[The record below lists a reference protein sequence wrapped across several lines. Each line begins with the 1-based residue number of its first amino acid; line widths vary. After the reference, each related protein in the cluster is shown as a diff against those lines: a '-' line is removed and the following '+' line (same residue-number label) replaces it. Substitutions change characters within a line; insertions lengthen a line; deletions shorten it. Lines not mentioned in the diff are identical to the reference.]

1 MNTEYLIHNQL
12 LSLQKTKGSVCVSII
27 LPTHRLSPER
37 RVDNLKLKNSIT
49 AAKQLLQYK
58 YTVSNIQLL
67 MDAIDEIYDTIDF
80 SHNSDGLG
88 IYISSDIKL
97 AVQFPFTVEEKVM
110 VGDSFEIRDLLYKD
124 NYSVPYLIILLSKNQ
139 IRLFKGLLDELEE
152 IIDESFPLTYEEE
165 YVYNSPSRGTPF
177 TGHTTV
183 RNFEKEKSSL
193 EEIRFKQFYQKAD
206 KLLNKYIISA
216 SPVILLGVEKDIAWF
231 EKVSVHAENLIHTID
246 GNYDYLNEKQLS
258 DITWPIM
265 FAHLQHQRDLLIK
278 EMVEKSGGHLVV
290 SGIQNVW
297 QATKDG
303 KAFKLFVEKDF
314 RKSGFIT
321 DDGYQFHER
330 PTGKPYKVVT
340 DVVDDIMEMVLK
352 MGGQVFLTDN
362 HLLKDYQH
370 IALITRY

>member
-1 MNTEYLIHNQL
+1 MNTEYIIHNQL
-12 LSLQKTKGSVCVSII
+12 QSLQKSKGTVCVSII

-58 YTVSNIQLL
+58 YTVSNIQIL
-67 MDAIDEIYDTIDF
+67 MEAIDEIYDTIDF

-97 AVQFPFTVEEKVM
+97 AVQFPFPVEEKVM

-124 NYSVPYLIILLSKNQ
+124 NFSVPYLVILLSKNQ

-152 IIDESFPLTYEEE
+152 IIDESFPLSYEEE
-165 YVYNSPSRGTPF
+165 YEYNPPSRGTPF

-193 EEIRFKQFYQKAD
+193 QEIRFQQFCHKAD
-206 KLLNKYIISA
+206 KLLNQYVTTLPI
-216 SPVILLGVEKDIAWF
+216 ILLGVEKDIAWF
-231 EKVSVHAENLIHTID
+231 QKVSAHSTNLVLTID
-246 GNYDYLNEKQLS
+246 GNYDYLNQKQLT
-258 DITWPIM
+258 DIIWPVM
-265 FAHLQHQRDLLIK
+265 FEHLQHQRALLIK
-278 EMVEKSGGHLVV
+278 ELDEKLGGHLVV

-297 QATKDG
+297 QATKEG
-303 KAFKLFVEKDF
+303 KAFKLLVEKDF

-330 PTGKPYKVVT
+330 PTSKPYKIVS
-340 DVVDDIMEMVLK
+340 DAVDDIMEMVLK
-352 MGGQVFLTDN
+352 MGGQVFFTDN
-362 HLLKDYQH
+362 QLLKDYQQ

>member
-1 MNTEYLIHNQL
+1 MNTEYIIHNQL
-12 LSLQKTKGSVCVSII
+12 QSLQKSKGTVCVSII

-58 YTVSNIQLL
+58 YTVSNIQIL
-67 MDAIDEIYDTIDF
+67 MEAIDEIYDTIDF

-97 AVQFPFTVEEKVM
+97 AVQFPFPVEEKVM

-124 NYSVPYLIILLSKNQ
+124 NFSVPYLVILLSKNQ

-152 IIDESFPLTYEEE
+152 IIDESFPLSYEEE
-165 YVYNSPSRGTPF
+165 YEYNPPSRGTPF

-193 EEIRFKQFYQKAD
+193 QEIRFQQFCHKAD
-206 KLLNKYIISA
+206 KLLNQYVTTLPI
-216 SPVILLGVEKDIAWF
+216 ILLGVEKDIAWF
-231 EKVSVHAENLIHTID
+231 QKVSAHSTNLVLTID
-246 GNYDYLNEKQLS
+246 GNYDYLNQKQLT
-258 DITWPIM
+258 DIIWPVM
-265 FAHLQHQRDLLIK
+265 FEHLQHQRALLIK
-278 EMVEKSGGHLVV
+278 ELDEKLGGHLVV

-297 QATKDG
+297 QATKEG
-303 KAFKLFVEKDF
+303 KAFKLLVEKDF

-330 PTGKPYKVVT
+330 PTSKPYKIVT
-340 DVVDDIMEMVLK
+340 DAVDDIMEMVLK
-352 MGGQVFLTDN
+352 MGGQVFFTDN
-362 HLLKDYQH
+362 QLLKDYQQ

>member
-1 MNTEYLIHNQL
+1 MNTEYVIHNQL
-12 LSLQKTKGSVCVSII
+12 QSLQKSKGTVCVSII

-58 YTVSNIQLL
+58 YTVSNIQIL
-67 MDAIDEIYDTIDF
+67 MEAIDEIYDTIDF

-97 AVQFPFTVEEKVM
+97 AVQFPFPVEEKVM

-124 NYSVPYLIILLSKNQ
+124 NFSVPYLVILLSKNQ

-152 IIDESFPLTYEEE
+152 IIDESFPLSYEEE
-165 YVYNSPSRGTPF
+165 YEYNPPSRGTPF

-193 EEIRFKQFYQKAD
+193 QEIRFQQFCHKAD
-206 KLLNKYIISA
+206 KLLNQYVTTLPI
-216 SPVILLGVEKDIAWF
+216 ILLGVEKDIAWF
-231 EKVSVHAENLIHTID
+231 QKVSAHSTNLVLTID
-246 GNYDYLNEKQLS
+246 GNYDYLNQKQLT
-258 DITWPIM
+258 DIIWPVM
-265 FAHLQHQRDLLIK
+265 FEHLQHQRALLIK
-278 EMVEKSGGHLVV
+278 ELDEKLGGHLVV

-297 QATKDG
+297 QATKEG
-303 KAFKLFVEKDF
+303 KAFKLLVEKDF

-330 PTGKPYKVVT
+330 PTSKPYKIVS
-340 DVVDDIMEMVLK
+340 DAVDDIMEMVLK
-352 MGGQVFLTDN
+352 MGGQVFFTDN
-362 HLLKDYQH
+362 QLLKDYQQ

>member
-1 MNTEYLIHNQL
+1 MNTEYIIHNQL
-12 LSLQKTKGSVCVSII
+12 QSLQKSKGSVCVSII

-58 YTVSNIQLL
+58 YTVSNIQTL
-67 MDAIDEIYDTIDF
+67 MEAIDEIYDTIDF

-97 AVQFPFTVEEKVM
+97 AVQFPFPVEEKVM

-124 NYSVPYLIILLSKNQ
+124 NYSVPYLVILLSKNH

-152 IIDESFPLTYEEE
+152 TIDESFPLSYEEE
-165 YVYNSPSRGTPF
+165 YEYNPPSRGTPF

-193 EEIRFKQFYQKAD
+193 QEIRFQQFYHTAD
-206 KLLNKYIISA
+206 KLLNQYVTTLPI
-216 SPVILLGVEKDIAWF
+216 ILLGVEKDIAWF
-231 EKVSVHAENLIHTID
+231 QKVSTHAKNLVLTID
-246 GNYDYLNEKQLS
+246 GNYDYLNQKQLT
-258 DITWPIM
+258 DITWPVM
-265 FAHLQHQRDLLIK
+265 FEHLQHQRALLIK
-278 EMVEKSGGHLVV
+278 ELDEKLGSHLVV

-297 QATKDG
+297 QATKEG
-303 KAFKLFVEKDF
+303 KALKLLVEKDF

-330 PTGKPYKVVT
+330 PTGKPYKIVT
-340 DVVDDIMEMVLK
+340 DAVDDIMEMVLE
-352 MGGQVFLTDN
+352 MGGQVYLMDN
-362 HLLKDYQH
+362 NLLKDYQH
-370 IALITRY
+370 IALFTRY

>member
-110 VGDSFEIRDLLYKD
+110 VGDSFEIRDLLYKE
-124 NYSVPYLIILLSKNQ
+124 NYSVPYLVILVSKNH
-139 IRLFKGLLDELEE
+139 IRLYKGLLDELEE

-216 SPVILLGVEKDIAWF
+216 SPVILLGVEKDVAWF
-231 EKVSVHAENLIHTID
+231 EKVSVHVKNLIHTID
-246 GNYDYLNEKQLS
+246 GNYDYLIQSMNP
-258 DITWPIM
+258 ITSYF
-265 FAHLQHQRDLLIK
+265 FA
-278 EMVEKSGGHLVV
+278 
-290 SGIQNVW
+290 
-297 QATKDG
+297 
-303 KAFKLFVEKDF
+303 
-314 RKSGFIT
+314 
-321 DDGYQFHER
+321 
-330 PTGKPYKVVT
+330 
-340 DVVDDIMEMVLK
+340 
-352 MGGQVFLTDN
+352 
-362 HLLKDYQH
+362 
-370 IALITRY
+370 